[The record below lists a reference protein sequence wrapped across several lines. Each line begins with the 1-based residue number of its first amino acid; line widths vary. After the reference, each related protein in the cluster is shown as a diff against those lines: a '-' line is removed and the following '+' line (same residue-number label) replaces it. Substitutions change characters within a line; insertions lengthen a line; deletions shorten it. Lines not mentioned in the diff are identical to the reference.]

1 MGLITDVWNESV
13 EYRRRHY
20 RTNVAFDT
28 VLAVQKLYKDEE
40 LSSYDKATA
49 ALKMLLRCPFRINAL
64 SPVQRMELLEEIFDK
79 QVDDNGLNSSDSE
92 RNRTVDFELDG
103 EYIYAAFLQDY
114 GIDLIEYQGKLHWR
128 KFLALFQGLSD
139 DTKIKQIMHIRAM
152 DVPAPTK
159 HNQEQIRKIMELK
172 SYYALPVNGGGGPDG
187 LDRLFDTL
195 ERMAEK

>member
-13 EYRRRHY
+13 EYQGKHY
-20 RTNVAFDT
+20 RTKAAFDA
-28 VLAVQKLYKDEE
+28 VLTVQKLYKDEE
-40 LSSYDKATA
+40 LSSYDKATV
-49 ALKMLLRCPFRINAL
+49 ALKLLLRSPFRIGIL
-64 SPVQRMELLEEIFDK
+64 SPVQRIELLEEIFDK
-79 QVDDNGLNSSDSE
+79 QVDDKESKNDASG
-92 RNRTVDFELDG
+92 RTRTVDFELDG

-114 GIDLIEYQGKLHWR
+114 GIDLIEYQGRLHWK

-152 DVPAPTK
+152 DIPAPTK

-172 SYYALPVNGGGGPDG
+172 SYYALPVKGGGGQAG

-195 ERMAEK
+195 ERLAEK